1 MRHPM
6 TAAARRIETTPAEAA
21 IVTGI
26 CFGWAIWV
34 SLASV
39 FAGYRDGGGFSDG
52 SMYAMVVIE
61 LACAAIA
68 MLVLYLRRY
77 DVASL
82 VPEVTLRD
90 TLLGLALMFVGNW
103 LAWIV
108 TEPFYAGHAE
118 QPIERIMQATMV
130 SAPAVLVMGFVNGT
144 FEEVFLLG
152 FLQRGL
158 QAHGLSIAL
167 GVTLLVRVL
176 YHLYQGPLGALGV
189 LVFGLAQGLWYARSK
204 RLWAPV
210 FSHIMCDIVAFL
222 AATHR

>member
-1 MRHPM
+1 M
-6 TAAARRIETTPAEAA
+6 TAAVRRIETTPVEALV
-21 IVTGI
+21 VTGI
-26 CFGWAIWV
+26 CFGWAIWT
-34 SLASV
+34 SLAAV
-39 FAGYRDGGGFSDG
+39 FGGYRDGGGFSDAA
-52 SMYAMVVIE
+52 MYGMVVIE
-61 LACAAIA
+61 LVCAAIA
-68 MLVLYLRRY
+68 LAILYVRRY

-103 LAWIV
+103 LAWVV
-108 TEPFYAGHAE
+108 TGPFYAGHGE
-118 QPIERIMQATMV
+118 QPIERILQATTV
-130 SAPAVLVMGFVNGT
+130 TGPAVLVMGFVNGT

-158 QAHGLSIAL
+158 QKHGLSTAL

-189 LVFGLAQGLWYARSK
+189 LVFGLVQGLWFARSK

-222 AATHR
+222 AIMHR

>member
-1 MRHPM
+1 M
-6 TAAARRIETTPAEAA
+6 TATARRIDTTPVEALV
-21 IVTGI
+21 VTGV
-26 CFGWAIWV
+26 CFGWAIWT
-34 SLASV
+34 SLGAV
-39 FAGYRDGGGFSDG
+39 LGGYRDGAGFSDAG
-52 SMYAMVVIE
+52 MYGMVVIE
-61 LACAAIA
+61 LICAAVALTI
-68 MLVLYLRRY
+68 LYMRRY
-77 DVASL
+77 DVATL

-108 TEPFYAGHAE
+108 TGPFYAGQGE
-118 QPIERIMQATMV
+118 QPIERILQATTV
-130 SAPAVLVMGFVNGT
+130 SGPAVLVLGFVNGT

-158 QAHGLSIAL
+158 QRHGLSIAL

-189 LVFGLAQGLWYARSK
+189 LVFGLVQGLWYARFK

-222 AATHR
+222 AITHR

>member
-1 MRHPM
+1 M
-6 TAAARRIETTPAEAA
+6 TAAVRRVETTPAEA
-21 IVTGI
+21 IVVTGI

-34 SLASV
+34 SLAAV
-39 FAGYRDGGGFSDG
+39 LGGYRDGGGFTDASVYG
-52 SMYAMVVIE
+52 MVVIE

-90 TLLGLALMFVGNW
+90 TLLGLALMFAANW
-103 LAWIV
+103 FSYLV

-118 QPIERIMQATMV
+118 QPIERILQATSV
-130 SAPAVLVMGFVNGT
+130 SSPAVLVVGFVNGT

-158 QAHGLSIAL
+158 QARGLSTAL

-176 YHLYQGPLGALGV
+176 YHLYQGPIGALGI
-189 LVFGLAQGLWYARSK
+189 LAFGLVQGLWYARSK
-204 RLWAPV
+204 RLWSPV
-210 FSHIMCDIVAFL
+210 FAHIMCDIVAFL
-222 AATHR
+222 AIAHR